1 MSSTSSSFPSRPDS
15 PTSATSP
22 ASPDSPASPC
32 DCPVTELVSQVLEDR
47 LITQAQYQAL
57 SALVLADGTVDES
70 ERHQI
75 NRLFDAI
82 QTGRVKIR
90 A

>member
-1 MSSTSSSFPSRPDS
+1 MMSPSSSPRP
-15 PTSATSP
+15 PVP
-22 ASPDSPASPC
+22 ANDAPPAPR
-32 DCPVTELVSQVLEDR
+32 DCAVTELVNQVLEDR
-47 LITQAQYQAL
+47 YITQAQYQTL

-70 ERHQI
+70 ERQQI

-90 A
+90 D